1 MRTFIPERDKSR
13 CVNLKDCTYHAGT
26 RIGGAGTCGA
36 RVNKFNAR
44 ALSITS
50 LLYCSTCSCKY
61 RLYGSMEYEED
72 GIVSESCDDSVYLY
86 EEEGFP
92 AQLLSALN
100 DMRQQVGRRK
110 FSAIAV

>member
-1 MRTFIPERDKSR
+1 MGLER
-13 CVNLKDCTYHAGT
+13 A
-26 RIGGAGTCGA
+26 
-36 RVNKFNAR
+36 AR
-44 ALSITS
+44 ASTNLTHVPS
-50 LLYCSTCSCKY
+50 LLHHYFTAVHVVVN